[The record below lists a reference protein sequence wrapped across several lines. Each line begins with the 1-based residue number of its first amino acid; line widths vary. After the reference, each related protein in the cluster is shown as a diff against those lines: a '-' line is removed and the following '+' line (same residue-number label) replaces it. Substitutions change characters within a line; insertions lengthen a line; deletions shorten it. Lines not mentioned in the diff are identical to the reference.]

1 MAKLSNSIAKA
12 DIAPAISIDVANRLS
27 YNLNKFREILGITG
41 MRALPEGSSL
51 KIYNTAIVSLANQ
64 VDECQE
70 ISLTN
75 VTRSVAQTITLSLK
89 KYRKMVSIEAIQQSG
104 LDAAVNDTDAELIKQ
119 VQKAV
124 KGDLFTALAN
134 GTGTASG
141 ATLQAALA
149 DAWGELQTK
158 FEDYDVRPVF
168 FINPV
173 DVATY
178 LGTAS
183 ITTQEAFGMTYVE
196 NFLGLGTAILTASV
210 ESGTFYATAAENLN
224 CAYVPAS
231 GDVGAAMGYTS
242 DETGLVCII
251 HAPKDENAGLQTI
264 LVTGVAFYAED
275 LSGVFVGT
283 IGATSA

>member
-12 DIAPAISIDVANRLS
+12 DVAPAISIDVANRLA
-27 YNLNKFREILGITG
+27 YNLNKFREILGVTG
-41 MRALPEGSSL
+41 MRAVPEGSTL
-51 KIYNTAIVSLANQ
+51 KVYNTAIVSLANQ

-70 ISLTN
+70 IALTN

-104 LDAAVNDTDAELIKQ
+104 LDAAVNDTDAELVKQ

-124 KGDLFTALAN
+124 KGDLFTALAS

-141 ATLQAALA
+141 ATFQAALA
-149 DAWGELQTK
+149 NAWGKLQSK

-178 LGTAS
+178 LGSAS

-210 ESGTFYATAAENLN
+210 TSGTFIATASENLN

-242 DETGLVCII
+242 DETGLVCIK

-264 LVTGVAFYAED
+264 VVTGVAFYAED
-275 LSGVFVGT
+275 LSGVFKGT
-283 IGATSA
+283 IGGVSA

>member
-12 DIAPAISIDVANRLS
+12 DIAPAISIDSANRLA
-27 YNLNKFREILGITG
+27 YNLNKFREILGVTG
-41 MRALPEGSSL
+41 MRALPEGSSI
-51 KIYNTAIVSLANQ
+51 KVYATAIQSLANQ

-70 ISLTN
+70 IALTN
-75 VTRSVAQTITLSLK
+75 VTRTVAQTITLSLK

-104 LDAAVNDTDAELIKQ
+104 LDAAVNDTDDELLKQ

-124 KGDLFTALAN
+124 KGGLFTALAS
-134 GTGTASG
+134 GTGAASG

-149 DAWGELQTK
+149 DAWGALQAK

-173 DVATY
+173 DVAAY

-196 NFLGLGTAILTASV
+196 NFLGLGTAILTAEV
-210 ESGTFYATAAENLN
+210 NSGTFYATAAENLN

-231 GDVGAAMGYTS
+231 GDVGTAMGYTA
-242 DETGLVCII
+242 DATGLVCIK

-283 IGATSA
+283 IGEASA

>member
-12 DIAPAISIDVANRLS
+12 DIAPAISIDVANRLA

-41 MRALPEGSSL
+41 MRAVPEGSTL
-51 KIYNTAIVSLANQ
+51 KIYATSLVSLANQ

-70 ISLTN
+70 IALTN

-119 VQKAV
+119 VQKTV
-124 KGDLFTALAN
+124 KAGLFTALAN

-141 ATLQAALA
+141 ATFQAALA
-149 DAWGELQTK
+149 NAWGALQAK

-168 FINPV
+168 FVNPV

-178 LGTAS
+178 LGSAS

-196 NFLGLGTAILTASV
+196 NFLGLGTAILTAGV
-210 ESGTFYATAAENLN
+210 ESGSFIATAAENLN

-242 DETGLVCII
+242 DETGLVSIK

-275 LSGVFVGT
+275 LSGVFKGT
-283 IGATSA
+283 IGSTSA

>member
-12 DIAPAISIDVANRLS
+12 DIAPAISIDVANRLA
-27 YNLNKFREILGITG
+27 YNLNKFREILGVTG
-41 MRALPEGSSL
+41 MRAVPEGSQL
-51 KIYNTAIVSLANQ
+51 KVYNTAIVSLANQ

-70 ISLTN
+70 IALTN

-89 KYRKMVSIEAIQQSG
+89 KYRKMVSVEAIQQSG
-104 LDAAVNDTDAELIKQ
+104 IDAAVNDTDAELVKQ
-119 VQKAV
+119 VQKAI
-124 KGDLFTALAN
+124 KGDLFTALAS

-141 ATLQAALA
+141 ATFQAALA
-149 DAWGELQTK
+149 NAWGALQAK

-168 FINPV
+168 FVNPI

-178 LGTAS
+178 LGSAS

-210 ESGTFYATAAENLN
+210 TAGTFIATASENLN

-231 GDVGAAMGYTS
+231 GDVGAAMGCTP
-242 DETGLVCII
+242 DETGLVCIK
-251 HAPKDENAGLQTI
+251 HAPKDENGALQTVI
-264 LVTGVAFYAED
+264 FTGVAFYAED
-275 LSGVFVGT
+275 LSGVFKGT

>member
-1 MAKLSNSIAKA
+1 MAKLTNSIAKA
-12 DIAPAISIDVANRLS
+12 DIAPAISIDVANRLA

-41 MRALPEGSSL
+41 MRAVPEGSSL

-70 ISLTN
+70 IALTN
-75 VTRSVAQTITLSLK
+75 VTRSVAQSITLTLK

-124 KGDLFTALAN
+124 KGGLFTALAS

-141 ATLQAALA
+141 TTLQAALA
-149 DAWGELQTK
+149 NAWGELQTK

-242 DETGLVCII
+242 DETGLVCIK
-251 HAPKDENAGLQTI
+251 HSPKDENAGLQTI

-283 IGATSA
+283 IGSTSA